1 MVLTQKDFIRRAKL
15 IRSFRNMNV
24 RRKLT
29 MESIKEFKKSN
40 PRFDVKKF
48 KEFIKKK

>member
-1 MVLTQKDFIRRAKL
+1 MAKLTKKDFIKRAKL
-15 IRSFRNMNV
+15 IKSFRNPNV

-29 MESIKEFKKSN
+29 TESIKEFKKSN

-48 KEFIKKK
+48 KSFVTK